1 MKFKTFLEEQR
12 LVELEEATMA
22 NIKKEV
28 QAELD
33 KMSDAEL
40 KAAVKKQKT
49 TKPID
54 HNRGMIAMDVMNA
67 EIKKRGLKEEVEE
80 VEEEVV
86 EQSDKQKAY
95 QEFFEKTLKKYG
107 VKSPSELSDE
117 DKKKFFDEVDA
128 GWNADDE

>member
-67 EIKKRGLKEEVEE
+67 EMKKRGLKEEVE
-80 VEEEVV
+80 

>member
-80 VEEEVV
+80 
-86 EQSDKQKAY
+86 QSDKQKAY